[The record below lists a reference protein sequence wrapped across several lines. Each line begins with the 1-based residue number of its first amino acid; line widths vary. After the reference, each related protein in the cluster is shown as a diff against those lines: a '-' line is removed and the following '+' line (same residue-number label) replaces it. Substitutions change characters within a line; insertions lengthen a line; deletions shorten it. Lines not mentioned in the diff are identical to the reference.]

1 MTQKKSGFLSALA
14 VAAVIFTGCGTT
26 AHIEKDKTADF
37 SKYKTYT
44 WMPNDDKKAVNHQND
59 IAESNIRTSV
69 DEQLQKNGFRQ
80 VQNNPDLLLSY
91 DLMVEKTTRQQSDPV
106 YSQPYSRLYYNP
118 YTGRYRSIYFPSQ
131 FVGYDN
137 ITTPVK
143 EGTVTIR
150 MIDSKTDKTIW
161 QGWTTDELNGS
172 HLSSKEIDR
181 NVKSIF
187 KKFDIQR
194 R

>member
-1 MTQKKSGFLSALA
+1 MKQSKVGLFGTLA
-14 VAAVIFTGCGTT
+14 IAAVIFAGCGTT

-37 SKYKTYT
+37 NRYKTYT
-44 WMPNDDKKAVNHQND
+44 WVPKEDQKVMNHSND
-59 IAESNIRTSV
+59 IVESNIRASV
-69 DEQLQKNGFRQ
+69 DEQLQKNGFKQ
-80 VQNNPDLLLSY
+80 VQNNADLLLSY

-106 YSQPYSRLYYNP
+106 YSQPYSRVYYNP
-118 YTGRYRSIYFPSQ
+118 YSGRYRSIYFPSQ
-131 FVGYDN
+131 FIGYEN
-137 ITTPVK
+137 STIPLK
-143 EGTVTIR
+143 EGTVTIS

-172 HLSSKEIDR
+172 HLTSREIEK